1 MHCGEKQD
9 LGANV
14 AVLAILIFDVE
25 LRGQENQKIYERQSN
40 GELPASGG
48 PPYFRVAEE

>member
-1 MHCGEKQD
+1 MHRGEKQD
-9 LGANV
+9 LGANF
-14 AVLAILIFDVE
+14 AVLGILIFDVA
-25 LRGQENQKIYERQSN
+25 LRGQENQKIYEHQSN